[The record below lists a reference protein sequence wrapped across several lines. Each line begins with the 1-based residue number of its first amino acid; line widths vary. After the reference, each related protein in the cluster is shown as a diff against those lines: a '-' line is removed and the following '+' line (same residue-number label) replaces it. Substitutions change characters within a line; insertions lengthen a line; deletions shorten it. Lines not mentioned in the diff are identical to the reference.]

1 MRRISGLIKGTGRG
15 KTIKLFLDGKFAFSL
30 KEELVLKEGL
40 EVGMEL
46 SELRIG
52 SLQESNRYQKCLD
65 TALRLLNYRPR
76 SERELTI
83 RLQQRAFDEN
93 NIQAVLSNLKKQG
106 YIDDSNF
113 ARFWADNRQ
122 AFSPRSRQ
130 MTEAELKQKGV
141 LPEIIE
147 QELSHVDDSENAYRA
162 ANKYVRHLKTADY
175 PGFCRRLGGYLRR
188 RGFGYDVIN
197 NTVTRLWNEKEGDN
211 TVDSPDAGITSE
223 RY

>member
-1 MRRISGLIKGTGRG
+1 MIKGTGRG

-76 SERELTI
+76 SESELTT
-83 RLQQRAFDEN
+83 RLQQRAFNEN
-93 NIQAVLSNLKKQG
+93 DIQAALSSLKKQG
-106 YIDDSNF
+106 FIDDGNF
-113 ARFWADNRQ
+113 ARFWSDNRQ
-122 AFSPRSRQ
+122 SFSPRSRQ
-130 MTEAELKQKGV
+130 MTAMELKQKGV
-141 LPEIIE
+141 ALDVIE
-147 QELSHVDDSENAYRA
+147 QELSAIDDSENAYRA
-162 ANKYVRHLKTADY
+162 ALKYVRNLNSADY
-175 PGFCRRLGGYLRR
+175 PGFRRRLGEYLRR

-211 TVDSPDAGITSE
+211 TVDTPDAGITSE

>member
-1 MRRISGLIKGTGRG
+1 MRRISGLIKGTGRR

-93 NIQAVLSNLKKQG
+93 DIQAVLSNLKKQG

-175 PGFCRRLGGYLRR
+175 PGFRRRLGEYLRR

-211 TVDSPDAGITSE
+211 TVDTPDAGITSE